1 MIEQWLPPC
10 DAQAS
15 VGGATPRPQ
24 IACIV
29 GLYRQGSHESVVVT
43 FANVLVEAPCSG
55 KLHGILEHLQ
65 RVRLEDQ
72 LLASAEGGVI
82 VVTFEGRRNVTLP
95 KMQILIRILL
105 NGLVR

>member
-1 MIEQWLPPC
+1 MLEQWLPPS

-24 IACIV
+24 FACIV
-29 GLYRQGSHESVVVT
+29 GLCRKGSHESSVVT
-43 FANVLVEAPCSG
+43 FANMLVEAPCSG
-55 KLHGILEHLQ
+55 KLHGILKHLQ

-82 VVTFEGRRNVTLP
+82 VVAFEDRWNITLP
-95 KMQILIRILL
+95 KMQIPVRILL
-105 NGLVR
+105 EGLVC

>member
-1 MIEQWLPPC
+1 MLEQWLPL
-10 DAQAS
+10 
-15 VGGATPRPQ
+15 VTRNRVWGGATPRPQ

-29 GLYRQGSHESVVVT
+29 GLCRQGSHESVVVT

-72 LLASAEGGVI
+72 LLAPAQGGVI
-82 VVTFEGRRNVTLP
+82 VVAFEGRRNVTLP
-95 KMQILIRILL
+95 KMQIPVRILL
-105 NGLVR
+105 KGLVC